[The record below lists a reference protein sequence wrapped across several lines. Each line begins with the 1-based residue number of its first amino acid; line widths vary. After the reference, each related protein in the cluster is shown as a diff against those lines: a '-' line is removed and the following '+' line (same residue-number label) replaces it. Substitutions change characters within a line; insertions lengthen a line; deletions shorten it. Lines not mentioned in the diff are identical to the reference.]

1 MYQAWPWMR
10 SFITSAGPSGI
21 PTPQSVDY
29 MRNFTSAVPEGR
41 LVMLDMRCECEPV
54 YARTESL
61 YGTSFSTHPHGPA
74 RHRLSE
80 RARADQRM
88 LAVQSSK

>member
-1 MYQAWPWMR
+1 MR

-61 YGTSFSTHPHGPA
+61 YGTSFSTHPRGPV
-74 RHRLSE
+74 RHRLRE
-80 RARADQRM
+80 RARVDQCM
-88 LAVQSSK
+88 LVVQSSK